1 LNNPAY
7 DKALR
12 LLAGRDHFR
21 AELVEKLVRSGFDD
35 DDIEAALGR
44 LAELGLL
51 DDEGLAE
58 RFVEFRAVDRG
69 WGPHRLEAELRR
81 RGVDGGLAERASRI
95 DGELAERALQTA
107 LRRVEV
113 QARPGWWRVPDG
125 RARLIK
131 SLIAR
136 GFATDIAIRAVGRLA
151 VARENPDD
159 EIHDQLGDPGGVS

>member
-1 LNNPAY
+1 MGNPAY
-7 DKALR
+7 DTALK
-12 LLAGRDHFR
+12 LLSQRDHFR
-21 AELVEKLVRSGFDD
+21 SELEEKLQRKGIPDD
-35 DDIEAALGR
+35 EIDPAIRR

-51 DDEGLAE
+51 DDEGLAG

-81 RGVDGGLAERASRI
+81 RGVDGELAGRASRI

-136 GFATDIAIRAVGRLA
+136 GFETDVAIRAVGRLA
-151 VARENPDD
+151 VERESPDD
-159 EIHDQLGDPGGVS
+159 EIDDQLGDPGGVS